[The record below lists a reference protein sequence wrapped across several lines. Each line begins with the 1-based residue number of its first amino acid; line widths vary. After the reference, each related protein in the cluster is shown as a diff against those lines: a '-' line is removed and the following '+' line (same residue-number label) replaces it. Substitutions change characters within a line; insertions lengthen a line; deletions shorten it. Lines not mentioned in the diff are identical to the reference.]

1 MLTITFRFLH
11 FAGHVLSFRSLPAD
25 EGVDFNWNRA
35 QALRTL
41 SYVIILIVFPA
52 FTFWGV
58 IGTVWFMDANDSN
71 GNCFTDFEEYSF
83 IIFWLIVTYIWII
96 AYVLLLALT
105 ALTYYRGI
113 VMKRSLVAFLRK
125 IDFEDND
132 LFESTRTNIMEENQR
147 RRELIRILNEYGIY
161 FLFFG
166 LTQGE
171 ITWMEIVNVKRAHIT
186 RGFSRCT
193 ICLHDYAVGER
204 VRLFPGC
211 GHVYHLKC
219 SQLWLEIEGSC
230 PICLRAPYFRCDDPE
245 EGSEAS
251 ENHLQEPLLSLQN

>member
-1 MLTITFRFLH
+1 MLGLRINCLDIMIFSAVAYAASDLIANWTTYQQCSKPLHIWLLVSYVLTITFRFLH
-11 FAGHVLSFRSLPAD
+11 FAGHVLSFRSMPSE
-25 EGVDFNWNRA
+25 EGEDFNWNRA

-58 IGTVWFMDANDSN
+58 IGTVWFMDANDST

-105 ALTYYRGI
+105 ALTYYRGL

-132 LFESTRTNIMEENQR
+132 LFESTRTNIMEEN
-147 RRELIRILNEYGIY
+147 
-161 FLFFG
+161 
-166 LTQGE
+166 
-171 ITWMEIVNVKRAHIT
+171 
-186 RGFSRCT
+186 
-193 ICLHDYAVGER
+193 
-204 VRLFPGC
+204 
-211 GHVYHLKC
+211 
-219 SQLWLEIEGSC
+219 
-230 PICLRAPYFRCDDPE
+230 
-245 EGSEAS
+245 
-251 ENHLQEPLLSLQN
+251 